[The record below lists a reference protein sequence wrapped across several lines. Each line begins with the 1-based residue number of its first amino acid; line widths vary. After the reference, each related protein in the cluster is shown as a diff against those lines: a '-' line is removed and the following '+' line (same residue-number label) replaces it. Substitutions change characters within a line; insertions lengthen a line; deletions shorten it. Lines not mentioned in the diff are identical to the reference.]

1 MKARISL
8 VLSIVTL
15 IFTVPLL
22 FCGCKKDE
30 GTLKDVTLNEV
41 AHSIFYAPQYVAIEN
56 GYFEEEGIKL
66 KLVTGFGADKVMTA
80 LISGEAQIGFMG
92 SESSI
97 YAYNEGNSDYA
108 VNFAQLTQRAG
119 NFLVS
124 RKPIDNFSWDML
136 KGTTILGGRAGG
148 MPEMVLEYILK
159 NNGID
164 ISTDLEIVQNID
176 FGLTGGA
183 FAGGQGDFTVEF
195 EPHAT
200 ALEKEGTGY
209 VVASL
214 GVDSGYVPYTAYSA
228 KKSYINK
235 NPEII
240 RPIDDPYMK
249 TGGIAVLRGN
259 IAPDS
264 CVVKRSAVVPEMMV
278 HEGPARVFDCEE
290 DAIAAIKGGKIV
302 AGDVVV
308 IRYEGPKGGPGMR
321 EMLNPTSAIA
331 GMGLGSSVALITDG
345 RFSGAS
351 RGASIGHVCPEAA
364 VGGPIALVKEGDLI
378 KINIPENKLEL
389 AVSDE
394 ELAARRAEWKPRE
407 PKVTTGYLARYA
419 KMVSDSCKGAVLE
432 K

>member
-240 RPIDDPYMK
+240 QGFTNALQRGMEYVNSHSSEDISKVIAPQFPDTDAD
-249 TGGIAVLRGN
+249 TIAVIVERYKSQDTWKNDLVFSKESFTLLQDILYEAGV
-259 IAPDS
+259 IKEYAPYSDL
-264 CVVKRSAVVPEMMV
+264 VDTGFAQK
-278 HEGPARVFDCEE
+278 
-290 DAIAAIKGGKIV
+290 
-302 AGDVVV
+302 
-308 IRYEGPKGGPGMR
+308 
-321 EMLNPTSAIA
+321 
-331 GMGLGSSVALITDG
+331 AL
-345 RFSGAS
+345 
-351 RGASIGHVCPEAA
+351 
-364 VGGPIALVKEGDLI
+364 K
-378 KINIPENKLEL
+378 
-389 AVSDE
+389 
-394 ELAARRAEWKPRE
+394 
-407 PKVTTGYLARYA
+407 
-419 KMVSDSCKGAVLE
+419 
-432 K
+432 

>member
-56 GYFEEEGIKL
+56 GYFEDEGINL

-240 RPIDDPYMK
+240 QGFTNALQRGMEYVNSHSSED
-249 TGGIAVLRGN
+249 IAKV
-259 IAPDS
+259 IAPQFPDTD
-264 CVVKRSAVVPEMMV
+264 A
-278 HEGPARVFDCEE
+278 
-290 DAIAAIKGGKIV
+290 DAIAAIVERYKSQDTWKNDLVFSKDSFTLLQDILYE
-302 AGDVVV
+302 AGV
-308 IRYEGPKGGPGMR
+308 IKEYAPYSDLVDTGFAQK
-321 EMLNPTSAIA
+321 
-331 GMGLGSSVALITDG
+331 AL
-345 RFSGAS
+345 
-351 RGASIGHVCPEAA
+351 
-364 VGGPIALVKEGDLI
+364 K
-378 KINIPENKLEL
+378 
-389 AVSDE
+389 
-394 ELAARRAEWKPRE
+394 
-407 PKVTTGYLARYA
+407 
-419 KMVSDSCKGAVLE
+419 
-432 K
+432 